1 MTLMAREFKA
11 SFAFV
16 ERNFNLTKRYW
27 GWEFAWLIYSI
38 AGALAVSLIGRSEG
52 SERRRFSAVDRPQL
66 AMASDAAVMPPSQW
80 KNPMPATY
88 RMPMTIQLSTVTSPA
103 YLVCGKPRSTFDVAG
118 SGHRDVTTLPRV

>member
-1 MTLMAREFKA
+1 MTSPGNPLCRPQAGSDPA
-11 SFAFV
+11 
-16 ERNFNLTKRYW
+16 ERGLTPLVVHRP
-27 GWEFAWLIYSI
+27 
-38 AGALAVSLIGRSEG
+38 AGPSPAAHCADGGYERGEG